1 MHTRYSD
8 VDANFQ
14 FHWNTV
20 GLGKTLMTI
29 AIIVAMHRHN
39 RNDVSLFFNYYVYYL
54 HVPFFRCKTIG
65 TETNT
70 STQITNLYKAFH
82 CGMPLQLGRELVKGI

>member
-1 MHTRYSD
+1 MIHLIAIGRIAVYFTACTLVDSD

-14 FHWNTV
+14 FNWNTV

-39 RNDVSLFFNYYVYYL
+39 RNDVSLFFL
-54 HVPFFRCKTIG
+54 IATRVPPTRTI
-65 TETNT
+65 
-70 STQITNLYKAFH
+70 
-82 CGMPLQLGRELVKGI
+82 LQM